1 MFQTWLKEND
11 VRNFT
16 FDGSKLFPA
25 ATDRRFWSKKVRP
38 GIVENAEQYLNY
50 SWPEIKATDYMAFNL
65 EGERAPQETPHFARR
80 EALMQLAVAELL
92 EYKGRFLPDI
102 VNGIF
107 AICEETYWG
116 VSAHGFGPQ
125 PRPMLPSAAEPYI
138 DLFAA
143 ETGELIAV
151 ICYLLQ
157 DALKGFCPEILERAA
172 YELDR
177 RIRTPFLAHADYW
190 WMGYTSRP
198 NNWNPWISSNILTVF
213 LLTETDRERFNTA
226 LKKNMGEIQHY
237 YQGLPEDGAC
247 DEGIAYWKHAGGK
260 LFEYC
265 DQLYRVTDG
274 KIDFF
279 GDPKL
284 RKVSHYP
291 FYAYVGDNKVLN
303 FADGT
308 LHTDKNMEYITYM
321 FGQRAGNPQLSAL
334 SKELL
339 SYHVPYE
346 AIKEYLYALI
356 YEADIQAQPPY
367 VPGSDYF
374 LPCVQVASHREGKW
388 YCGAKG
394 GSNGESHNHND
405 VGNFGVFYD
414 KKPVLID
421 PGTGMYVRMTFSD
434 RRYEIPTMQSAWH
447 NVPMVNGCM
456 QPVGKAA
463 AADSFVAE
471 GGNMTCSFAGAY
483 PAEAGITA
491 LTRQITADAEGVTV
505 TDRFAFTAAEN
516 EVREHFITAMDVE
529 KADGKVILGGEFALT
544 ADRAV
549 DISVDSLNIAGDKKL
564 EGNWETTTLKR
575 ICFAFSAGQD
585 AAVTVKLRK
594 I

>member
-11 VRNFT
+11 LEKFS
-16 FDGSKLFPA
+16 FDGKLFPP
-25 ATDRRFWSKKVRP
+25 ATDREFWTGKVRP
-38 GIVENAEQYLNY
+38 GVVENAEQYIDY

-65 EGERAPQETPHFARR
+65 TGERAPQETPHFARR

-92 EYKGRFLPDI
+92 EYKGRFLPDL

-116 VSAHGFGPQ
+116 VSAHGHGPQ
-125 PRPMLPSAAEPYI
+125 PRPMLPDAADPYI

-151 ICYLLQ
+151 IGYLLH
-157 DALKGFCPEILERAA
+157 DAMEGFCPEILKRME

-177 RIRTPFLAHADYW
+177 RICVPFLAHADYW
-190 WMGYTSRP
+190 WMGYERRP
-198 NNWNPWISSNILTVF
+198 NNWCPWISSNILTVF
-213 LLTETDRERFNTA
+213 LLTEKDPARFRKA
-226 LKKNMGEIQHY
+226 LAKNMGEIQHY
-237 YQGLPEDGAC
+237 YEGLPADGAC

-265 DQLYRVTDG
+265 DQLYRATGG
-274 KIDFF
+274 KINFF

-284 RKVSHYP
+284 QKVSYYP
-291 FYAYVGDNKVLN
+291 FYAYVGENKVLN

-321 FGQRAGNPQLSAL
+321 FGQRVNNPQLCAL

-339 SYHVPYE
+339 AYHVPYE

-356 YEADIQAQPPY
+356 YEAEIIAQPEY
-367 VPGSDYF
+367 TPGSDYF

-421 PGTGMYVRMTFSD
+421 PGTGMYTRKTFSD

-447 NVPMVNGCM
+447 NLPVVNGCI
-456 QPVGKAA
+456 QPFGKTF
-463 AADSFVAE
+463 AADSFTAQ
-471 GGNMTCSFAGAY
+471 GGSFACSFAKAY
-483 PAEAGITA
+483 PAEAGIGELKRA
-491 LTRQITADAEGVTV
+491 ITANGEGVTV
-505 TDRFAFTAAEN
+505 TDSFVFNGEN
-516 EVREHFITAMDVE
+516 NTVQEHFITALPVAAE
-529 KADGKVILGGEFALT
+529 GNRVTLGGEFELV
-544 ADRAV
+544 ADRDV
-549 DISVDSLNIAGDKKL
+549 TITLDSLNVAGDKKL
-564 EGNWETTTLKR
+564 EGNWETDTLKR
-575 ICFAFSAGQD
+575 IIMTFPAGKT
-585 AAVTVKLRK
+585 ATITVTVKR